1 MRKADL
7 LALPVAVPEP
17 PAADGKA
24 VTFVC
29 CFRQHAVNGNPVL
42 CMDAFDATCR
52 TLLHR
57 SFFWTGDFITHSYN
71 TDERAWKWRTG
82 MIDTILNVCWWSNSP
97 VPLPDNISIEAV
109 QGFLEKQ
116 AEDPIM
122 AMLHWQRGV
131 RDDQLYAKHQRAL
144 QKVREVMDTVPP
156 LPADLDDWIENDLLL
171 GERYL
176 LYTYNGRKTQDAF
189 CTHCQKHVQV
199 NGMRHGK
206 IFTCPSCGTEATALA
221 SGRIS
226 KYGFTN
232 AHHFSIVQRY
242 EKRNI
247 ITRHFEVLRSFSPIW
262 GPQFPIMQ
270 QKTSIYECVRSIDR
284 KNGKNIDQINYEWG
298 TYKKNHR
305 NGRSWIPYVDHGIE
319 RERLYDRG
327 LSDELRG
334 TWAQFTGL
342 DAMAKGR
349 IPFALD
355 GYIYFWKK
363 HPQIELISKAGL
375 YQLAKDLADS
385 RMYYGAESQFSMDT
399 LKRHMPEM
407 KKYQG
412 GVQALRVFK
421 QLDDAGKKLD
431 PGEVIRFGKAAG
443 WHGDMV
449 LDAAKYASL
458 RKVNR
463 YLEAKRGRAVDVLL
477 DYWRMEERLGA
488 NMTEAKTLFPPN
500 LKQAHKEAVALY
512 NDMKTEIMAEGLEIA
527 ARRLAQE
534 YSFQADGF
542 MIVIPQ
548 TSDDLAREGKTLSH
562 CVRTYAERMAKG
574 ETAILFVRKVEA
586 PDEPFFTMEVR
597 NSRVIQLRGKNNCAP
612 PPPVAKFEKDFCAAC
627 HIAPRAA

>member
-17 PAADGKA
+17 PAANGKP
-24 VTFVC
+24 VTYVC
-29 CFRQHAVNGNPVL
+29 CFRLHEVNGNPVL

-52 TLLHR
+52 TLLRR
-57 SFFWTGDFITHSYN
+57 SFYWSRDFITNSYD
-71 TDERAWKWRTG
+71 TAAQAWKWRTG
-82 MIDTILNVCWWSNSP
+82 MIDVILDISWWSNSP
-97 VPLPDNISIEAV
+97 APLADDNSLEAV
-109 QGFLEKQ
+109 RGFLGK
-116 AEDPIM
+116 AVEDPIM
-122 AMLHWQRGV
+122 EVLRWQRGV

-144 QKVREVMDTVPP
+144 QKVREVMDTIPP
-156 LPADLDDWIENDLLL
+156 LPSDLDDWIENDLLL
-171 GERYL
+171 KERYL
-176 LYTYNGRKTQDAF
+176 LYTYNGKKTQDAF
-189 CTHCQKHVQV
+189 CTHCQKPVQLD
-199 NGMRHGK
+199 GMRHGK

-232 AHHFSIVQRY
+232 THHFSIVQRY
-242 EKRNI
+242 EQKHI
-247 ITRHFEVLRSFSPIW
+247 VTRHFEVMRNFSPTW
-262 GPQFPIMQ
+262 GPSFPIMQ
-270 QKTSIYECVRSIDR
+270 QKTSVYEWVRSIDR
-284 KNGKNIDQINYEWG
+284 KKGKEIDQINYEWG
-298 TYKKNHR
+298 TYKGNHR
-305 NGRSWIPYVDHGIE
+305 NGSSWIPYVNHDIE

-327 LSDELRG
+327 LTEELRG
-334 TWAQFTGL
+334 TWAQYTGL

-355 GYIYFWKK
+355 GYLYFWKK
-363 HPQIELISKAGL
+363 KPQIELISKAGL

-385 RMYYGAESQFSMDT
+385 RVYYGSESNFSMDT

-412 GVQALRVFK
+412 GIQALRVFK
-421 QLDDAGKKLD
+421 QLDDAGRKLD
-431 PGEVIRFGKAAG
+431 PGEVIRFCGLAG

-449 LDAAKYASL
+449 LDAASHASL
-458 RKVNR
+458 HKVNN

-488 NMTEAKTLFPPN
+488 NMTETKTLFPPGLN
-500 LKQAHKEAVALY
+500 KAHKEAVRQY
-512 NDMKTEIMAEGLEIA
+512 NERQTEIMANGMEIV
-527 ARRLAQE
+527 ARKLAQT

-548 TSDDLAREGKTLSH
+548 SSEDLTREGKTLSH
-562 CVRTYAERMAKG
+562 CVRTYAEKMARG

-586 PDEPFFTMEVR
+586 PDVPYFTMEIR
-597 NSRVIQLRGKNNCAP
+597 GSRVMQLRGKNNCAP

-627 HIAPRAA
+627 HLIPRAA